1 MAVDPGGPGDGPAAR
16 LIVRLRDLIK
26 DVPAAELR
34 GGDPEIAGV
43 EFDSRAVTVGD
54 LFICVVGADA
64 DGHDHAGDAVG
75 RGAAAVLVERFLD
88 LPPDVAQVRV
98 SEARRSMA
106 AVAQRFHEFPDGR
119 LGLIGVTGTDGK
131 TTTATLL
138 AEILLASGRS
148 PGLISTV
155 DRWIGTTRL
164 ANPEHQTTLSS
175 LESQRLLAEMV
186 AVGNDWAVL
195 ETSSHGL
202 DLGRV
207 DGFAFDVAL
216 FTRITSEHLDYHGTV
231 AAYVEAKAGL
241 LDLVAAGGGG
251 REKWAVLPAEDDRL
265 ELLRKRAGTIPV
277 LTYGRGA
284 GADVRGTAVTGS
296 MKGVRFT
303 AETPWGTAEIASPLV
318 GDFNVDNCLAAI
330 ATAGALGVSLEEC
343 ARGVAGFTGVVG
355 RMQAVVTGQPFEVVI
370 DYAHTAESLQ
380 NVLGLLARYSSGR
393 LLLVFGGAGERDT
406 EKRPAMGAVAA
417 LNSDYFVIAD
427 EDPRGEDRNAIAADI
442 ENGALAAKPETPY
455 AMVHDRREAIRHVFE
470 RAEAGDTVL
479 LAGKGHENS
488 IIGPEGPVVWDEA
501 GVAGEILAEMGYA
514 PTARDAGG

>member
-1 MAVDPGGPGDGPAAR
+1 MAVDPGGSGDAPPAQ
-16 LIVRLRDLIK
+16 LIVRLRELIK
-26 DVPAAELR
+26 DLPAAELR
-34 GGDPEIAGV
+34 RGDPEIAGI
-43 EFDSRAVTVGD
+43 EFDSRAVTAGD
-54 LFICVVGADA
+54 LFICVVGAAD

-106 AVAQRFHEFPDGR
+106 AVARRFHEFPDER

-155 DRWIGTTRL
+155 DRWIGTARL

-186 AVGNDWAVL
+186 AAGNDWAVL

-231 AAYVEAKAGL
+231 EAYVEAKARL
-241 LDLVAAGGGG
+241 IDLVAVGGGDEG
-251 REKWAVLPAEDDRL
+251 QWAVFPAEDDHL
-265 ELLRKRAGTIPV
+265 ELLQKRAGRIPV

-284 GADVRGTAVTGS
+284 GTDVRGTAVTGS
-296 MKGVRFT
+296 MGGVRFT
-303 AETPWGTAEIASPLV
+303 VETPWGMAEIESPLV
-318 GDFNVDNCLAAI
+318 GDFNLDNCLAAI
-330 ATAGALGVSLEEC
+330 ATAGTLGVSLEDC
-343 ARGVAGFTGVVG
+343 ARGVAGFTGVAG

-370 DYAHTAESLQ
+370 DYAHTAESLR
-380 NVLGLLARYSSGR
+380 NVLGLLARYSPGR
-393 LLLVFGGAGERDT
+393 LLLVFGSAGERDT

-427 EDPRGEDRNAIAADI
+427 EDPRGEDRDAIAADI
-442 ENGALAAKPETPY
+442 EIGALAAKPETAH

-479 LAGKGHENS
+479 LVGKGHENS
-488 IIGPEGPVVWDEA
+488 IIGPEGPVAWDEA
-501 GVAGEILAEMGYA
+501 GVARAILAEMGHA
-514 PTARDAGG
+514 PGTGDADG